1 MSENNAKSA
10 IEAILFS
17 SEKPILLEQLKKA
30 LEGYDNN
37 QIRLIIEE
45 LAEDYKR
52 DNRGIR
58 IVEIAGGFQMVT
70 SADFSP
76 FLKKFYKVRRLE
88 RLSRQ
93 ALETLAIIAY
103 KQPLTKSEIE
113 LLRNVN
119 ADGVM
124 ASLLEKNLI
133 RICGRKKVPGRPFVY
148 GTTRHFLEHF
158 GLKSLDELPKMED
171 FSQMAVSKDTR
182 IEEMT
187 EREEPPEEKDD
198 AEKITQQ
205 N

>member
-1 MSENNAKSA
+1 MPENNVKSA
-10 IEAILFS
+10 VEAILFS
-17 SEKPILLEQLKKA
+17 SEKPILLDQIKKV
-30 LEGYDNN
+30 LDGYDAN

-45 LAEDYKR
+45 LAADYKR

-58 IVEIAGGFQMVT
+58 IAEIAGGFQMLT
-70 SADFSP
+70 AADFAP
-76 FLKKFYKVRRLE
+76 FLKKFYKVRRVE

-119 ADGVM
+119 PDGVIS
-124 ASLLEKNLI
+124 SLVEKNLL
-133 RICGRKKVPGRPFVY
+133 RIYGRKKVPGRPFVY

-171 FSQMAVSKDTR
+171 FSQMAAKKESE
-182 IEEMT
+182 IEEIS
-187 EREEPPEEKDD
+187 E
-198 AEKITQQ
+198 AEKTAEVSDDTQKSAQ
-205 N
+205 

>member
-1 MSENNAKSA
+1 MPENNVKSA
-10 IEAILFS
+10 VEAILFS
-17 SEKPILLEQLKKA
+17 SEKPILLDQIKKA
-30 LEGYDNN
+30 LDGYDAN

-45 LAEDYKR
+45 LAADYKR

-58 IVEIAGGFQMVT
+58 IAEIAGGFQMLT
-70 SADFSP
+70 AADFAP
-76 FLKKFYKVRRLE
+76 FLKKFYKLRRVE

-119 ADGVM
+119 PDGVM
-124 ASLLEKNLI
+124 SSLVEKNLL

-171 FSQMAVSKDTR
+171 FSQMAAKKESE
-182 IEEMT
+182 IEEIS
-187 EREEPPEEKDD
+187 E
-198 AEKITQQ
+198 AEKTAEVSDDTQKSAQ
-205 N
+205 

>member
-1 MSENNAKSA
+1 MPENNVKSA
-10 IEAILFS
+10 VEAILFS
-17 SEKPILLEQLKKA
+17 SEKPILLDQIKKA
-30 LEGYDNN
+30 LDGYDAN

-45 LAEDYKR
+45 LAADYKR

-58 IVEIAGGFQMVT
+58 IAEIAGGFQMLT
-70 SADFSP
+70 AADFAP
-76 FLKKFYKVRRLE
+76 FLKKFYKVRRVE
-88 RLSRQ
+88 KLSRQ

-119 ADGVM
+119 PDGVIS
-124 ASLLEKNLI
+124 SLVEKNLL

-171 FSQMAVSKDTR
+171 FSQMAAKKESE
-182 IEEMT
+182 IEEIS
-187 EREEPPEEKDD
+187 E
-198 AEKITQQ
+198 AEKTAEVSDDTQKSAQ
-205 N
+205 